1 MNNPGRNPEH
11 RPVEQSA
18 FDVDEADDAR
28 ISPNRR
34 PNLMEGQMQAAAPKN
49 FRMQD
54 QRENDRE
61 SWNLVGKYSNEGQ
74 DNDIS

>member
-18 FDVDEADDAR
+18 FDVDDADDAR
-28 ISPNRR
+28 ISPNSR
-34 PNLMEGQMQAAAPKN
+34 PNLMEQMQAAAPEN

-54 QRENDRE
+54 QRDQDR
-61 SWNLVGKYSNEGQ
+61 
-74 DNDIS
+74 